1 MGIDWEKVTTTEELL
16 EARFWQLARQ
26 DEMREIAFDKM
37 MRAREESVRYWDEL
51 NAHRLRGPLAPGTL
65 VLTYNKSLESQW
77 GKLFAHRWNGPFRIR
92 AQHGRGAYAL
102 EELDGTPLKFKT
114 AACFVKRFY
123 PRGNV
128 EAEDVKQASDEDSV
142 VSEDLVEQQVSGVD
156 DEVDE
161 DSVDDDDEDV

>member
-1 MGIDWEKVTTTEELL
+1 M
-16 EARFWQLARQ
+16 
-26 DEMREIAFDKM
+26 
-37 MRAREESVRYWDEL
+37 
-51 NAHRLRGPLAPGTL
+51 
-65 VLTYNKSLESQW
+65 
-77 GKLFAHRWNGPFRIR
+77 
-92 AQHGRGAYAL
+92 

-128 EAEDVKQASDEDSV
+128 EAEDVKQASDEESV

-161 DSVDDDDEDV
+161 DGVDDDDEHRVCMGVSRRRDHTNPLCHTKATGVITST

>member
-1 MGIDWEKVTTTEELL
+1 MERTFQDTST
-16 EARFWQLARQ
+16 ARW
-26 DEMREIAFDKM
+26 
-37 MRAREESVRYWDEL
+37 
-51 NAHRLRGPLAPGTL
+51 
-65 VLTYNKSLESQW
+65 
-77 GKLFAHRWNGPFRIR
+77 
-92 AQHGRGAYAL
+92 GAYAL

-161 DSVDDDDEDV
+161 DGVDDDDEGVEDDDEHEETDESPDVEQDLASSEEAAEDEELTPQRSAQIRVTFLEGPGPDDHR